1 MKKKIYEFKRSVR
14 KILKIIFLL
23 GLREIYCWLKNIYGM
38 MEHPSLTVS
47 RIKKRE
53 DLSQE
58 ILVLGLPWFLWLGWG
73 IVLAVSRI
81 FIFGRWQ
88 FGWLAKTSFWGVS
101 FLSLFCFLVFL
112 YFFYEGGRRRRWN
125 E

>member
-38 MEHPSLTVS
+38 IEHPSLTVS

-53 DLSQE
+53 DK
-58 ILVLGLPWFLWLGWG
+58 I
-73 IVLAVSRI
+73 
-81 FIFGRWQ
+81 
-88 FGWLAKTSFWGVS
+88 
-101 FLSLFCFLVFL
+101 
-112 YFFYEGGRRRRWN
+112 
-125 E
+125 